1 MSTLAYT
8 LLAAS
13 GGGGGSKYYVAF
25 AGATSTPKPNNG
37 FVNGT
42 SLVTNADADIIIGGR
57 GDHSTGYNSCMLYNI
72 KNSDL
77 SIDNLANT
85 LWGTRASPN
94 GQDSAQPM
102 GGGWSIGTQE
112 GDSGGRYTTALHGPT
127 YNIRGTYWGKP
138 STWNSSTNKKGGDM
152 NSSSNNRH
160 TKDSKLSKEDNRDLY
175 VLGDTYS
182 SPSASA
188 YNTLFIKFKQSTPD
202 TGSVSSQQ
210 SSTKELGSSYSSTTC
225 RGYSIDT
232 DSSGNAYI
240 GGQWKKPYST
250 AGYYFPYIARLNQS
264 GLGLEYIKYIDDDYA
279 YNVGVHNLCVHGSH
293 IYVAYDGKGKS
304 ASSDGGTRRIVICKL
319 NASNGSEVWTRSV
332 RTNRTGAGGGTEKC
346 IGIDTDSDGNV
357 YYFIRTE
364 NDGNFGNQTDP
375 TNAGSNVRNGIAK
388 INADGSFGFCNV
400 LGGDV
405 GRGIDNWDE
414 GKGNRLVCDELG
426 GVNVALAK
434 NNGTSMGSGTNK
446 MAFLRVP
453 QDGSGTSSS
462 AITVGNTSRTFYY
475 NTATSANSVITYSL
489 TTENVTQYTFQ
500 AAQNNADN
508 NNAGNCNPVDY
519 TNPSGHTIT
528 STDI

>member
-13 GGGGGSKYYVAF
+13 GGGGGSNYYVAF
-25 AGATSTPKPNNG
+25 AGATSTPKPDSG
-37 FVNGT
+37 FNSGT

-57 GDHSTGYNSCMLYNI
+57 ADHSSGSKSCLLYNI

-85 LWGTRASPN
+85 LWGTAGSPN
-94 GQDSAQPM
+94 GADQAWPM

-112 GDSGGRYTTALHGPT
+112 GDSGGRYSTVMISAG
-127 YNIRGTYWGKP
+127 YNVIGTYWGKP
-138 STWNSSTNKKGGDM
+138 STWNSSTNKKGADFSSGSNPR
-152 NSSSNNRH
+152 NS
-160 TKDSKLSKEDNRDLY
+160 KDSTLSKEDNRDLY
-175 VLGDTYS
+175 TLSDTYS
-182 SPSASA
+182 SPSTSA

-202 TGSVSSQQ
+202 TGTPTSNQ
-210 SSTKELGSSYSSTTC
+210 SDSRELGSSYSSTTC

-240 GGQWKKPYST
+240 GGKWIKPYSS

-264 GLGLEYIKYIDDDYA
+264 GLGLEYIKYINDDYA
-279 YNVGVHNLCVHGSH
+279 YNDGVHNLCVHGSH

-304 ASSDGGTRRIVICKL
+304 ASSDGNTRRIVICKI
-319 NASNGSEVWTRSV
+319 NTSDGSLVWSRSV

-364 NDGNFGNQTDP
+364 NDANFGNQTDP

-388 INADGSFGFCNV
+388 INADGTFGFCNV

-405 GRGIDNWDE
+405 GRYIDNWDE
-414 GKGNRLVCDELG
+414 GKGNRLVCDELDG
-426 GVNVALAK
+426 ISVALAK
-434 NNGTSMGSGTNK
+434 ENGDSMGSSNNK

-475 NTATSANSVITYSL
+475 NTSTSANSVITYSM
-489 TTENVTQYTFQ
+489 TTENVTQYVFQ
-500 AAQNNADN
+500 QAQNNSDN
-508 NNAGNCNPVDY
+508 NLAGPCNPVGY
-519 TNPSGHTIT
+519 TVPSGHTIT